1 MVFHQQREKGRKGKK
16 GWAGT
21 GYYKQK
27 IPNFL
32 PGVLFSFSFYFFIV
46 FCLFIAVIEAL
57 VVVGIV
63 SVAVSAHAG
72 VLQDLSAAGIARLI
86 V

>member
-1 MVFHQQREKGRKGKK
+1 MVFHQQRKKGRKGKK

-27 IPNFL
+27 IPNIL

-57 VVVGIV
+57 VVIGIV
-63 SVAVSAHAG
+63 SVAVSAHADI
-72 VLQDLSAAGIARLI
+72 LQDLSAAGIARLI

>member
-1 MVFHQQREKGRKGKK
+1 M
-16 GWAGT
+16 
-21 GYYKQK
+21 
-27 IPNFL
+27 
-32 PGVLFSFSFYFFIV
+32 
-46 FCLFIAVIEAL
+46 
-57 VVVGIV
+57 VVGIV